1 MEEKVAKGIVF
12 VSALLTII
20 ATLGIVVMLFEEGMP
35 LFREVSPLKFFLGK
49 QWYPTY
55 IPPAFGIL
63 PIIVGTIVITLG
75 ALIVGIPLGLGAAIY
90 MAFFARPKVRETL
103 KPILEV
109 LACIPS
115 VIYGFFGM
123 VVLGPF
129 IKNLFDLPLGLNA
142 FTASIV
148 LGIMIIPL
156 VASVAED
163 SMSMVPHELLEAS
176 YALGATKWRTVT
188 HVVIP
193 TAWSGILSSIFLG
206 MGRAIGETMTVL
218 MVAGGAAKIPKSIF
232 DPVRTMTATIAAEM
246 GEAPFGSLHYHALFA
261 IGMILFIITVLL
273 NFIADKFGKRRIY
286 L

>member
-1 MEEKVAKGIVF
+1 MGERIAKGVIYF
-12 VSALLTII
+12 SALLTTI
-20 ATLGIVVMLFEEGMP
+20 ATLGIVVMLFKEGMP
-35 LFREVSPLKFFLGK
+35 LFEEVSPSSFFLELN
-49 QWYPTY
+49 WYPTY
-55 IPPAFGIL
+55 TPPSFGIL
-63 PIIVGTIVITLG
+63 PMVIGTIVVTFG
-75 ALIVGIPLGLGAAIY
+75 ALVVGVPLGLGAAIY
-90 MAFFARPKVRETL
+90 LAFFAHPKFREIL
-103 KPILEV
+103 KPVLEV

-123 VVLGPF
+123 VVLGPI
-129 IKNLFDLPLGLNA
+129 IKDIFNLPLGLNA
-142 FTASIV
+142 FNASIV

-156 VASVAED
+156 IASVAED
-163 SMSMVPHELLEAS
+163 AMSMVPQELLEAS
-176 YALGATKWRTVT
+176 FALGATKWRTVT
-188 HVVIP
+188 RVVIP

-218 MVAGGAAKIPKSIF
+218 MVAGGAAKIPSSIF

-273 NFIADKFGKRRIY
+273 NFVADRFGKRRVY